1 MRTGLGQAG
10 MVTFGLNYDVKPGQE
25 ARFERALVEVLAALR
40 AVRGHRDT
48 RLYRD
53 VHRPGSYLVY
63 SEWERREDFRA
74 FTASGAFRAAVA
86 LGEDLL
92 QGPPRH
98 RVFVHEDAVAAQRA
112 ADERSQ

>member
-1 MRTGLGQAG
+1 MCTRLNQAK
-10 MVTFGLNYDVKPGQE
+10 MVTFGLNYDVKPGEE
-25 ARFERALVEVLAALR
+25 ARFERAMAEVLDALGTL
-40 AVRGHRDT
+40 RGHRDT

-63 SEWERREDFRA
+63 SEWDRREDFRA
-74 FTASGAFRAAVA
+74 FTKSSGFRAAVA

-98 RVFVHEDAVAAQRA
+98 RVFVHEDAMAAHRT
-112 ADERSQ
+112 DERSG